1 MPDSLPQPVEEH
13 YRTKIA
19 VYLHWCRGGGISQSD
34 QKPPLPELYGAFE
47 ASAGGMGADMND
59 VMEKSLQQLETSL
72 SEMDEVA
79 RTLALNTI
87 RQLH

>member
-1 MPDSLPQPVEEH
+1 
-13 YRTKIA
+13 
-19 VYLHWCRGGGISQSD
+19 
-34 QKPPLPELYGAFE
+34 
-47 ASAGGMGADMND
+47 MND